1 MSRICH
7 FVPIFQVASGVST
20 FAGEIANVQASLGS
34 EVTIATLPQFV
45 NAHYPISDSVRVVD
59 MVRGIDWGNNRRP
72 DVVHIHGLW
81 TLGLHRV
88 VSKAV
93 SAGVPIVWSPHGMLA
108 PWAMAHKRWKKWPVW
123 HLWQR
128 RDLLRAKVLH
138 VTSDLEVNWIRRL
151 GFTQNVVTVPLGTN
165 LPSIVAREA
174 LSAGDSHVLLFVGR
188 IYPVKGLVNLLQA
201 WGMLESSGNSQ
212 VHKWMIRLVGPDQ
225 AGHAEE
231 LKKLAERL
239 GISNS
244 VIFTGPLFGEELAKE
259 YRRAD
264 CFVLPSFT
272 ENFGGVVV
280 DALSYGVP
288 VIATQGTPWQG
299 LEQEKCG
306 RWVPIGV
313 EPLAVTLK
321 EMMAMSDEERAAMG
335 ARGRRLIEEKYTWP
349 AIAQRM
355 KEGYESL
362 KV

>member
-1 MSRICH
+1 MMSRICH

-59 MVRGIDWGNNRRP
+59 MVRGIDWGKNRRP

-138 VTSDLEVNWIRRL
+138 VTSDLEVDWIRRL
-151 GFTQNVVTVPLGTN
+151 GFTQNVVMVPLGTN

-174 LSAGDSHVLLFVGR
+174 LSAGDSHVLLFET
-188 IYPVKGLVNLLQA
+188 A
-201 WGMLESSGNSQ
+201 
-212 VHKWMIRLVGPDQ
+212 
-225 AGHAEE
+225 
-231 LKKLAERL
+231 
-239 GISNS
+239 
-244 VIFTGPLFGEELAKE
+244 F
-259 YRRAD
+259 
-264 CFVLPSFT
+264 PS
-272 ENFGGVVV
+272 GVVF
-280 DALSYGVP
+280 
-288 VIATQGTPWQG
+288 
-299 LEQEKCG
+299 
-306 RWVPIGV
+306 
-313 EPLAVTLK
+313 
-321 EMMAMSDEERAAMG
+321 
-335 ARGRRLIEEKYTWP
+335 
-349 AIAQRM
+349 
-355 KEGYESL
+355 
-362 KV
+362 